1 MMNKGTASRYPHGS
15 YLRHVQRLSSLK
27 PVKRSAS
34 ERSLPGI
41 LIFSHRQ
48 QLLHM
53 NRRAMELTGHL
64 DQTEIGPP
72 TDIPVASVQALRTA
86 ILTTLDQRKEANIW
100 GSFEWE
106 GVAFD
111 VARNITIRGF
121 GIADRD
127 SHDYTRIVIVLDE
140 IGLQGEDKSSRSR
153 PSIPTSVP
161 PSPSA

>member
-1 MMNKGTASRYPHGS
+1 
-15 YLRHVQRLSSLK
+15 
-27 PVKRSAS
+27 
-34 ERSLPGI
+34 
-41 LIFSHRQ
+41 
-48 QLLHM
+48 M

>member
-1 MMNKGTASRYPHGS
+1 MMNNGTASRYPRGS
-15 YLRHVQRLSSLK
+15 YLRRVQRLSSLK
-27 PVKRSAS
+27 PVERSAS
-34 ERSLPGI
+34 ERSRPSI

-64 DQTEIGPP
+64 DQTEIGS
-72 TDIPVASVQALRTA
+72 TNDIPVASVQALRTA
-86 ILTTLDQRKEANIW
+86 ILTTLDQRKEGNIW
-100 GSFEWE
+100 ESFELE
-106 GVAFD
+106 GAVFD

-127 SHDYTRIVIVLDE
+127 SHDRSRIVIVLDE
-140 IGLQGEDKSSRSR
+140 IGLQGEDKASRSR

-161 PSPSA
+161 PSPRA